1 MSEGLAVACTGLAW
15 LGGALLVL
23 ADARRGMALGLAI
36 VAAGLAL
43 GAVTAG
49 QDRTAA
55 AVLLAGGLTS
65 AGLHLGR
72 TPGEWGLLRQ
82 GSTPRL
88 MGSLIALI
96 ATGLIAGSAVGE
108 PIGAARF
115 GGLVVA
121 VLAGAR
127 AMTVGESWAALG
139 AGSALAL
146 ALGTLGDSLTMAV
159 AALVAPALAFA
170 NFVMGESPAR

>member
-1 MSEGLAVACTGLAW
+1 MIEALAVGCTGLAW

-23 ADARRGMALGLAI
+23 SDARRGMALGLAI
-36 VAAGLAL
+36 IAAGLAL

-55 AVLLAGGLTS
+55 AVLLAGGLAS

-96 ATGLIAGSAVGE
+96 GTGLIAGAAVAQ
-108 PIGAARF
+108 PVGAARF

-121 VLAGAR
+121 ILAAAR
-127 AMTVGESWAALG
+127 AITVGERWAALG

-146 ALGTLGDSLTMAV
+146 ALGALGDSLTIAM
-159 AALVAPALAFA
+159 AALVAPALALA
-170 NFVMGESPAR
+170 NFVMAESPAR